1 MYFKMIK
8 ETLITNSQKIVEN
21 SNSKKMKKE
30 KVSEK
35 EKRIVFLEAENYF
48 LKKILEQLLNINL
61 IHYPIF

>member
-1 MYFKMIK
+1 MIK